1 MAERILSIE
10 IGYSLTKVCEID
22 NSSKTPKI
30 FNSFVIATPEDMVH
44 DGAVEVNDLFIN
56 QFQRMMTSKG
66 IKTRKAIF
74 TVSSNKIAT
83 REAVIPYVKDK
94 QIIPVVR
101 ANLSDYFPV
110 QLNQYVF
117 SHSVIEVIRE
127 DAKGAAAEATP
138 TAEAEHAEAQAPD
151 AKNTKKSVKAA
162 KASIPV
168 KPLGKPTGLKLLVLA
183 APKQLIQSYERL
195 AKATNLELVTIDYN
209 GNSIYQAAK
218 EECKKGVQ
226 LIIKIDERSTLLM
239 VLEDDVIALNRT
251 IPYGIDEAV
260 SALMQ
265 TKELGDASS
274 YEKAL
279 DIARRKTVILSSFDN
294 DSMFIDLANE
304 TKEGAI
310 KAERR
315 AVTDALRPLVGGIIR
330 VIDYY
335 NSNHTS
341 RPIEKMFVTG
351 IGADFSGISNL
362 LSHEAGLKIKNL
374 THLTGIDIEKVF
386 KDVTY
391 GEYVACIGASI
402 APIEFYPDHADEKSG
417 KGSKGG
423 SKSNVNTLLIALIVL
438 FACVVGSIIMILATM
453 IPYLKEKKLNQ
464 EYYRT
469 IEELQPSYDIYL
481 QYQQALAD
489 NEYLK
494 MMDDATRNRNEEMI
508 DFIADLEK
516 RMPSTFCVNSME
528 ADTEKITISVTV
540 SSKDEVAYIVD
551 GLKEHSSF
559 ASVELTSVT
568 FQENDLGE
576 YEYAFDIELY
586 YAPYEDELEETEEV
600 L

>member
-127 DAKGAAAEATP
+127 DAKGAAAEAAP
-138 TAEAEHAEAQAPD
+138 EAEAEHTEAQAPD

-162 KASIPV
+162 KTPVSV

-315 AVTDALRPLVGGIIR
+315 AVTDAMRPLVGGIIR

-351 IGADFSGISNL
+351 IGADFSGISNM

-402 APIEFYPDHADEKSG
+402 APIEFYADHADEKSG
-417 KGSKGG
+417 KKGAGKSK
-423 SKSNVNTLLIALIVL
+423 VNTLAIALGVATLGII
-438 FACVVGSIIMILATM
+438 AAIIMILVTLL
-453 IPYLKEKKLNQ
+453 PYTKEKKLNE
-464 EYYRT
+464 EYART
-469 IEELQPSYDIYL
+469 IEELQPQYDIYL
-481 QYQQALAD
+481 
-489 NEYLK
+489 EYLSEK
-494 MMDDATRNRNEEMI
+494 ANVEYLRIVDNATNNHNTELIEFIESLEDTMPTHFYI
-508 DFIADLEK
+508 DSL
-516 RMPSTFCVNSME
+516 E
-528 ADTEKITISVTV
+528 ADSDGITMDVIVAT
-540 SSKDEVAYIVD
+540 KDEVAFVLDKIKEN
-551 GLKEHSSF
+551 GLF
-559 ASVELTSVT
+559 MYADITSVT
-568 FQENDLGE
+568 FAENDLGE
-576 YEYAFDIELY
+576 VQYEFTVEMTYKPMDA
-586 YAPYEDELEETEEV
+586 EEEEAV
-600 L
+600 ETI